1 MLNGNFL
8 SRTKPFEKIF
18 NQEKRREKNIKDIFN
33 EVYENWD
40 KENLKFDRI
49 VGNPFKAHKRI
60 IYPILEIAAVG
71 NKMQNF
77 KGVEIFPIAL
87 VIEESGEKYV
97 ISLTKEEINPD
108 EFIEMISKKSKD

>member
-1 MLNGNFL
+1 LLNGNFL

-18 NQEKRREKNIKDIFN
+18 NREKRREKNIKDIFK

-40 KENLKFDRI
+40 IKNLKFDKI
-49 VGNPFKAHKRI
+49 VGKPFKAHKRV

-71 NKMQNF
+71 NKMQNL

-97 ISLTKEEINPD
+97 ISLTGEEINPD

>member
-1 MLNGNFL
+1 MFNGNFL
-8 SRTKPFEKIF
+8 NMPKPFEKIF
-18 NQEKRREKNIKDIFN
+18 NREKRREKNIKDMFKEI
-33 EVYENWD
+33 YENWD
-40 KENLKFDRI
+40 IENLKFDRI
-49 VGNPFKAHKRI
+49 VGKPFKAHKRT

-97 ISLTKEEINPD
+97 ISLTEEEINHD
-108 EFIEMISKKSKD
+108 EFVGMVYGIK